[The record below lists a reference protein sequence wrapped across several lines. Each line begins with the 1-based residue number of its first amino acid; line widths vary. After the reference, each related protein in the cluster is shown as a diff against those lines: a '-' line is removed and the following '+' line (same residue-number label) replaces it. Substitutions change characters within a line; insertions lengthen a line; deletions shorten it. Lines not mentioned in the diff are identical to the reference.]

1 MTLVEKLDKR
11 WYPNHRDDWDA
22 HAFRARILSKLDTS
36 MTLLDIGAGRGG
48 TQHMNF
54 KDLAGHVIGAD
65 LDPVVLENKQIDEAI
80 HNVDGSLT
88 GVADNSVDIVVS
100 KDVLEHV
107 ATPEIFFKEVARVLK
122 SGGLFMAKT
131 PNGFHYVTLG
141 ARMTPLSFHKWYNEK
156 RGRKSHDTFPTTYLC
171 NSKRA
176 LTKLAKL
183 SGMTLEKLEYEE
195 GRPEYLRFN
204 GLTYLIGFLYERTVN
219 TLNLNGLKVSLYV
232 TMRKDG

>member
-11 WYPNHRDDWDA
+11 WYPNHTNDWDA
-22 HAFRARILSKLDTS
+22 HAFRARVLEKLDTS
-36 MTLLDIGAGRGG
+36 KTLLDIGAGRGG

-54 KDLAGHVIGAD
+54 KGLAGHVIGTD
-65 LDPVVLENKQIDEAI
+65 LDPVVLTNKQIDRAV
-80 HNVDGSLT
+80 HNLDGSLT
-88 GVADNSVDIVVS
+88 GVDDNSVDIVVS

-122 SGGLFMAKT
+122 PGGLFMAKT

-141 ARMTPLSFHKWYNEK
+141 ARMTPLWFHKWFNEK
-156 RGRKSHDTFPTTYLC
+156 RGRQSHDTFPTTYLC

-176 LTKLAKL
+176 LTKWGKL
-183 SGMTLEKLEYEE
+183 SGLELIQLDYEE

-204 GLTYLIGFLYERTVN
+204 GFTYLIGFLYERTVN
-219 TLNLNGLKVSLYV
+219 ILRINGLKVSLYI
-232 TMRKDG
+232 TMQK

>member
-176 LTKLAKL
+176 LTK
-183 SGMTLEKLEYEE
+183 
-195 GRPEYLRFN
+195 
-204 GLTYLIGFLYERTVN
+204 
-219 TLNLNGLKVSLYV
+219 
-232 TMRKDG
+232 